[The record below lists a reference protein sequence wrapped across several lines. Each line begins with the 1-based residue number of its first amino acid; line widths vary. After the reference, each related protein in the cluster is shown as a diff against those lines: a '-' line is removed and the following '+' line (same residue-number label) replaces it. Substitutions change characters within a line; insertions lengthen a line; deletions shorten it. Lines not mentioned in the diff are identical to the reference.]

1 MFYKPRILVK
11 RKFLCFILPGFF
23 FLGGCIHINMFERQA
38 AIPAQEWKYDFTPQF
53 NFEIKDT
60 TSRFLIYVTIRHTDL
75 YQFNNLWLK
84 VGSRAP
90 GDSMRYQNINLQ
102 LATKDSWEG
111 TGMDDIYEVRKLIS
125 PGPVS
130 FRKAGDYVFT
140 ISQIMRE
147 NPLKFILN
155 AGIRIEKVE

>member
-1 MFYKPRILVK
+1 MRHRQLYLLLLATIL
-11 RKFLCFILPGFF
+11 
-23 FLGGCIHINMFERQA
+23 LGGCIQINLFEKQA
-38 AIPAQEWKYDFTPQF
+38 AIPSQSWAYDFSPAF

-75 YQFNNLWLK
+75 YQFNNIWLRI
-84 VGSRAP
+84 GSKAP
-90 GDSMRYQNINLQ
+90 GDSARYQNINLQ
-102 LATKDSWEG
+102 LATSNAWDG

-130 FRKAGDYVFT
+130 FRKAGDYTFT

-147 NPLKFILN
+147 NPLKYIMN
-155 AGIRIEKVE
+155 VGIRLEKVD